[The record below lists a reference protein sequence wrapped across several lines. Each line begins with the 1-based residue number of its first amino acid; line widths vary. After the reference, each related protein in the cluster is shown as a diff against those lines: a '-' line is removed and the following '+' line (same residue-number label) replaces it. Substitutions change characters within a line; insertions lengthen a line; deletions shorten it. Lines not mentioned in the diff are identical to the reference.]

1 MQNGIQPRNTEL
13 CKCTTLLH
21 QLGTQHSPSKWWS
34 EARTFNKA
42 SDRFGLWLRMHP
54 VSSRANPSCMRKM
67 RDADDSV
74 QMVSA
79 STPIVYRVAFPEP
92 LDRGCVMGIGGR
104 GSIFGLLSDV
114 RC

>member
-1 MQNGIQPRNTEL
+1 
-13 CKCTTLLH
+13 
-21 QLGTQHSPSKWWS
+21 
-34 EARTFNKA
+34 
-42 SDRFGLWLRMHP
+42 
-54 VSSRANPSCMRKM
+54 MRKM

-79 STPIVYRVAFPEP
+79 STPIVYRCWLRAVCVAFPEP